1 MVRRVTTRFWSKL
14 GGNVCCIRVS
24 TREGERGHSLMAMK
38 GKDKRKKR
46 IKKIEFMVFF
56 GWTEKKTHDEK
67 SVAVS
72 FKYNFFAAIV
82 ITDCNL

>member
-1 MVRRVTTRFWSKL
+1 
-14 GGNVCCIRVS
+14 
-24 TREGERGHSLMAMK
+24 MAMK